1 MVLVSYLPINT
12 IVLAGLLV
20 MVMHFLHAGSK
31 CATLPE
37 TEESMTATIEFIT
50 ALFCQVDDQLSGFP
64 THPEAGRVLDLDFHP
79 YMWHATSL
87 IWREMPWS

>member
-37 TEESMTATIEFIT
+37 TEESMTATIEFLT

-64 THPEAGRVLDLDFHP
+64 THPEAGRVLYLDFHP
-79 YMWHATSL
+79 
-87 IWREMPWS
+87 

>member
-1 MVLVSYLPINT
+1 
-12 IVLAGLLV
+12 
-20 MVMHFLHAGSK
+20 
-31 CATLPE
+31 
-37 TEESMTATIEFIT
+37 MTATIEFLT